1 MDALPTAAF
10 TSQAQLWVSW
20 LSRTESKAVE
30 RAHLGLSRSQED
42 RVDPPASSQDPFFML
57 SPPKWGLLES
67 SWLSCF
73 SPASSHSSNVQAVL
87 HLPPPLLTAIALP
100 SFLPSSPPLR
110 SHLSCPAFLVLLS
123 VGSLLPGRFLPVV
136 ESWSQPQW

>member
-1 MDALPTAAF
+1 M
-10 TSQAQLWVSW
+10 
-20 LSRTESKAVE
+20 
-30 RAHLGLSRSQED
+30 
-42 RVDPPASSQDPFFML
+42 DPPASSQDPFFML

-100 SFLPSSPPLR
+100 SFLPCLPCAVVCGVPSPR
-110 SHLSCPAFLVLLS
+110 SFSAC
-123 VGSLLPGRFLPVV
+123 G
-136 ESWSQPQW
+136 